1 MLYDFRIEYREN
13 PIGIDNPPRFSW
25 KIKSK
30 HPDLVQTAYQI
41 QVTGD
46 GKLMWDSG
54 CVKSN
59 QSVLVPY
66 GGKPL
71 EPMSVYQVQVSVLDN
86 TGGLEQATGSF
97 ETGILQEDNWKGKWI
112 THSMP
117 EGETACPVYVRRF
130 MAEKSVKRARLY
142 ATACG
147 VYEACVNGKKAGDF
161 FMAPGWTS
169 YHNRIQYQ
177 TYDITELLERE
188 NEVAVTVGNGWYKG
202 ELGFDAKPDNY
213 GKKTALSA
221 MIRIEYEDGELSEIA
236 TDTGWKVETGAIRFS
251 EIYHG
256 EIQDYT
262 VKRQEMGDAI
272 LLEESEKHGYITAQE
287 SEPVRVTR
295 RFAVKEKIVTP
306 KGEIVFDF
314 GQNMAGL
321 VEVKLPELIGD
332 RLVIRHAETLDKDGN
347 FYTENLRTS
356 RCTDTYIYGEDM
368 VGRTMMP
375 HFTFHGFRYICVE
388 GAGKDV
394 DAECFIACALHT
406 DMQETG
412 TFHSDNKLVNQL
424 QNNIQWGQRSNFFDI
439 PTDCPQRDER
449 LGWTGDAQVFC
460 GTASY
465 NFNTALFF
473 RKWLRDMATESSE
486 QWGVPH
492 VVPNILGNQDGA
504 AAWSD
509 AATIIPWTI
518 YQVYGDKDM
527 LEEQYPMMRQWVDYI
542 HARVSENG
550 LWQTGFQYGD
560 WLALDIESGSADRT
574 GGTDRYLVANAY
586 YAYSTRIV
594 RDAAEKLGYKKD
606 FEKYG
611 ELYEEIREAINFEF
625 VTRSGRL
632 VSETQTACVLMLYF
646 DLVKPEFRKR
656 ILETLETNIGAH
668 HNHLTTGFVGTPYL
682 CHCLSE
688 NGLHDLAD
696 KIFMKED
703 FPGWFYAVKK
713 GATTIWERWNSILP
727 NGDFDES
734 GMNSL
739 NHYAYGSIGSWL
751 YEKVAGIRSLEP
763 GYKKILICPTLTK
776 GMTEVTASFESIYGT
791 IRSAWSCR
799 DRKIRVDVEI
809 PANTTAVIRLPEK
822 EEEIT
827 VGSGNYHYE
836 YDTLTCLETEK
847 YSLDSTLGEL
857 VEDELGRKMF
867 DELSPGMLDD
877 PMIKF
882 AFGMT
887 VTELIQ
893 MAAEARP
900 LYQAVINTLNEKHRK
915 ELKG

>member
-25 KIKSK
+25 KIKSN

-41 QVTGD
+41 QVTGG

-66 GGKPL
+66 EGKPL

-112 THSMP
+112 THSLP
-117 EGETACPVYVRRF
+117 EVETACPVYVKCF
-130 MAEKSVKRARLY
+130 TAEKPVKRARLY

-177 TYDITELLERE
+177 TYDITELMEKE
-188 NEVAVTVGNGWYKG
+188 NKIAITVGNGWYKG

-213 GKKTALSA
+213 GAKTALSA
-221 MIRIEYEDGELSEIA
+221 MIQIEYEDGNISKIV
-236 TDTGWKVETGAIRFS
+236 TDTDWKVETGPIRFS

-256 EIQDYT
+256 ETQDYT
-262 VKRQEMGDAI
+262 TKKKETGYAI
-272 LLEESEKHGYITAQE
+272 LFEETDQIGHITAQE
-287 SEPVRVTR
+287 SEMVRVTK
-295 RFAVKEKIVTP
+295 RFVAKEKIVTP
-306 KGEIVFDF
+306 KGEVVFDF
-314 GQNMAGL
+314 GQNMAGI
-321 VEVKLPELIGD
+321 VEVKLPELTGN

-347 FYTENLRTS
+347 FYTENLRTA

-368 VGRTMMP
+368 VGRIVMP

-388 GAGKDV
+388 GAGRDV
-394 DAECFIACALHT
+394 KAECFTACALHT
-406 DMQETG
+406 DMRETG
-412 TFHSDNKLVNQL
+412 TFHSDNQLVNQL
-424 QNNIQWGQRSNFFDI
+424 QNNIQWGQRSNFLDI

-473 RKWLRDMATESSE
+473 RKWLRDMAAETSD

-492 VVPNILGNQDGA
+492 VVPNILGSQDGA

-509 AATIIPWTI
+509 AATIIPWTL
-518 YQVYGDKDM
+518 YQVYEDKDM
-527 LEEQYPMMRQWVDYI
+527 LKEQYPMMKQWVDYI
-542 HARVSENG
+542 HARVSANG

-560 WLALDIESGSADRT
+560 WLALDIESGSTDRT

-594 RDAAEKLGYKKD
+594 RDTARELGYTED
-606 FEKYG
+606 AEKYG
-611 ELYEEIREAINFEF
+611 KLYEEIKEAINIEF

-632 VSETQTACVLMLYF
+632 VSETQTACVLMLHF
-646 DLVKPEFRKR
+646 DLVKPEFRER
-656 ILETLETNIGAH
+656 ILETLEANIGAH

-688 NGLHDLAD
+688 NGLHNLAD
-696 KIFMKED
+696 EIFMKED

-751 YEKVAGIRSLEP
+751 YEKVAGIRRLEP
-763 GYKKILICPTLTK
+763 GYKKILICPMLTK
-776 GMTEVTASFESIYGT
+776 GMTEVSASFESVYGT

-799 DRKIRVDVEI
+799 DGKICIDVEI
-809 PANTTAVIRLPEK
+809 PVNTTAVICLPEK
-822 EEEIT
+822 EEEIN

-836 YDTLTCLETEK
+836 YDTQTCLEAEK

-867 DELSPGMLDD
+867 DELSPGMLND
-877 PMIKF
+877 PLIKF

-887 VTELIQ
+887 VAELIQ

-900 LYQAVINTLNEKHRK
+900 LYQAVINALNEKHRK
-915 ELKG
+915 ETNE